1 MDSFLPTGYEAPKT
15 SGNYFRFVKGENR
28 FRILG
33 PAIVGYSYWTKANK
47 PVRSR
52 TPFKGIPEDAKLND
66 EGDFRPKHFWAF
78 VVWNYEEERPQIM
91 EITQSTI
98 MSGIE
103 ALVNNAKWGAP
114 QGYDIVV
121 KASGDGMERE
131 YTVVPEPHTRVPE
144 ADISGIAIEE
154 LFNGADPFKGASGAS
169 ETPNEPTEDPLDP
182 KNIPF

>member
-1 MDSFLPTGYEAPKT
+1 MDSFLPADYTAPKT

-33 PAIVGYSYWTKANK
+33 PAVVGFEYWTKATK

-52 TPFKGIPEDAKLND
+52 SPFNGIPEDAKLND

-78 VVWNYEEERPQIM
+78 VVWNYGEERPQIM
-91 EITQSTI
+91 EITQTTV

-103 ALVNNAKWGAP
+103 ALVNNKKWGAP
-114 QGYDIVV
+114 TGYDIVIE
-121 KASGDGMERE
+121 ATGDGLDRE
-131 YTVVPEPHTRVPE
+131 YRVVPEPHTEAPK

-154 LFNGADPFKGASGAS
+154 LFNGGDPFKGNSGAS
-169 ETPNEPTEDPLDP
+169 SEPTED
-182 KNIPF
+182 IPF

>member
-1 MDSFLPTGYEAPKT
+1 MDSFLPKDYSAPKT
-15 SGNYFRFVKGENR
+15 TGNYFRFAKGENR

-33 PAIVGYSYWTKANK
+33 PAVVGYEYWNKENK

-52 TPFKGIPEDAKLND
+52 TPFKEMPADAKVED
-66 EGDFRPKHFWAF
+66 GTFKQKHFWAF

-114 QGYDIVV
+114 TGYDIVV

-131 YTVVPEPHTRVPE
+131 YTVVPEPHTKAPE
-144 ADISGIAIEE
+144 ADISGIALEE
-154 LFNGADPFKGASGAS
+154 LFNGADPFKGASGA
-169 ETPNEPTEDPLDP
+169 PVEPTEDPLDP
-182 KNIPF
+182 ANVGF